1 MNRSNT
7 GKQSVPSGTT
17 GVRLKDQTMAMSSP
31 KCDSGKMQN
40 RTWEASE
47 AKRWRKRHVEEE
59 CEVETYFLT
68 PGQINQVELAGQFV
82 SSLSVFLLD
91 VNEEDAVTS
100 GAVLVH
106 V

>member
-1 MNRSNT
+1 M
-7 GKQSVPSGTT
+7 
-17 GVRLKDQTMAMSSP
+17 
-31 KCDSGKMQN
+31 
-40 RTWEASE
+40 
-47 AKRWRKRHVEEE
+47 EEE